1 MIRIYLIQLV
11 IFVLPV
17 VSLLIGGIGF
27 FVFKNTYITPVIVAV
42 VASISVFTLFNS
54 SFWIWV
60 ISYTFLSFLSGVVV
74 KLFYSKKQ
82 AAYT

>member
-1 MIRIYLIQLV
+1 
-11 IFVLPV
+11 
-17 VSLLIGGIGF
+17 LLIGGLGF

-54 SFWIWV
+54 TFWIWV
-60 ISYTFLSFLSGVVV
+60 ISYTLLSFFAGVVV

-82 AAYT
+82 ATHT